1 MKGLTDAQGK
11 KMARAV
17 INHANSLLGFK
28 DSGLQKF
35 VESLSAIRRN
45 PKANYWSCEDIWS
58 SKKLCDGGACT
69 GWNCEYYHL
78 EDRVES
84 NQQNR
89 GMQAKVEEETISYL
103 LNNPERAAQA
113 LRVGCSSEGFFC
125 EYECRDGNSL
135 PFNRVLWHVS
145 RHLIDH
151 GRQIRC
157 RAISSLLSRSAEM
170 RPYVEEI
177 ERHMEQMRKRPSC
190 RHNQFLA
197 HLNVIQECRARLR
210 GEELIHR
217 AQVALASHALPFEI
231 VVRTLA
237 SQSSALLSTGHA
249 KNRPSEYDLDDFVT
263 NFYSRRNDVI
273 PTPSDWLNTCL
284 GGGLKLN
291 RVYIVNASC
300 AEEAADFS
308 SWCAEFA
315 AKRRF
320 STIWVSFEM
329 NNKDLTERAIARHC
343 GLDADELSSYRQ
355 NALDSQADLC
365 ILERLAEAGEELSSR
380 ITPYLVLV
388 EGDIQLTI
396 ADIKRSART
405 ALQGVASDD
414 RPALIILDQLPLLS
428 PRSRSILEGL
438 RPEMQDF
445 PAAILAVFSRN
456 EWVSE
461 AVFEENEPTREQL
474 SDHLGEFTPA
484 DFIMTLQS
492 KRIKV
497 QGAACEKNI
506 DQLALSREW
515 YKRHT
520 PRSREDIDRLFDE
533 AIGTYSLDETT
544 SSYVR
549 VSLFDKEGKGRANPV
564 IVYERPFHRFRTMN
578 VEPSAL
584 EKLDF

>member
-11 KMARAV
+11 KMAQTV
-17 INHANSLLGFK
+17 INHANCLLGFK

-35 VESLSAIRRN
+35 VESLSAVRHN
-45 PKANYWSCEDIWS
+45 PKATYWSCEDIWS
-58 SKKLCDGGACT
+58 SKKLRDGGACT
-69 GWNCEYYHL
+69 GWNCKYYHL
-78 EDRVES
+78 GDRVES

-89 GMQAKVEEETISYL
+89 VMQAKVEEETISYL
-103 LNNPERAAQA
+103 LNNPESANQA
-113 LRVGCSSEGFFC
+113 LTVGCSSEGFLC
-125 EYECRDGNSL
+125 EYKCGDGNRL

-151 GRQIRC
+151 GKQIC
-157 RAISSLLSRSAEM
+157 CSAISALLSRSAEM

-177 ERHMEQMRKRPSC
+177 ERHVEQMRKRPSC
-190 RHNQFLA
+190 RHSQFLE

-210 GEELIHR
+210 GEELIRR
-217 AQVALASHALPFEI
+217 AQVALVSHAFPFEI

-237 SQSSALLSTGHA
+237 SQLSALLSTRHA
-249 KNRPSEYDLDDFVT
+249 KNRPSEYALDDCLT
-263 NFYSRRNDVI
+263 NFYSRRKDVI
-273 PTPSDWLNTCL
+273 PTPSDWLNACL

-291 RVYIVNASC
+291 RVYVVNTSC
-300 AEEAADFS
+300 TDEAADFS
-308 SWCAEFA
+308 AWCAEFA
-315 AKRRF
+315 AKRRL
-320 STIWVSFEM
+320 STMWVNYEM

-355 NALDSQADLC
+355 NALDLQGDLS
-365 ILERLAEAGEELSSR
+365 ILERLAEAGEELSRR

-396 ADIKRSART
+396 ADIKRSARIG
-405 ALQGVASDD
+405 LQGVASED
-414 RPALIILDQLPLLS
+414 RPALIILDQLPILS
-428 PRSRSILEGL
+428 PRSRSFLEGL
-438 RPEMQDF
+438 RLEMQDL

-456 EWVSE
+456 EWLSE

-474 SDHLGEFTPA
+474 SDHLGKFTPA
-484 DFIMTLQS
+484 DLIMTLQS

-497 QGAACEKNI
+497 QGTACEKNV
-506 DQLALSREW
+506 DQLTLSREW
-515 YKRHT
+515 YKRHS

-549 VSLFDKEGKGRANPV
+549 VSLFDKEGRGRANPV